1 MQVIYEFTA
10 HHAAPSEPPH
20 QSAFNLLLLLR
31 KVCYALRYKTKIT
44 GLLPWKN
51 TENCFLCLIFY
62 SHTSVTSW
70 SFLLSLQK
78 VIIQLFFHSCPCFR
92 EANFYTIM
100 LLFQIICFSF
110 LTGQFS
116 LFKFVFILFSPFYV
130 LWAISS
136 YHSLALPRPFVALE
150 RLSLFFSHSFNLAGQ
165 KQNLLFLYCTINIL
179 QLSPQQV
186 RVLT

>member
-1 MQVIYEFTA
+1 M
-10 HHAAPSEPPH
+10 
-20 QSAFNLLLLLR
+20 LLLLR

-44 GLLPWKN
+44 GLLSWKN

-62 SHTSVTSW
+62 FHTSVI
-70 SFLLSLQK
+70 FLLSLQK

-100 LLFQIICFSF
+100 FLFWIICFSF

-136 YHSLALPRPFVALE
+136 YHSLALPRPFMALE
-150 RLSLFFSHSFNLAGQ
+150 RLSLFFYHSFNLR
-165 KQNLLFLYCTINIL
+165 QNLLFLYYTINLL
-179 QLSPQQV
+179 QLSP
-186 RVLT
+186 